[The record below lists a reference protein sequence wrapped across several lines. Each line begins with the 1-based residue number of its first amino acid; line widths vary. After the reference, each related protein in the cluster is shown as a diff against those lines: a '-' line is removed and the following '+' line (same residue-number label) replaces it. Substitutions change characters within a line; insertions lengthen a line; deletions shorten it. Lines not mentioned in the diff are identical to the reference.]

1 VNRPAAPEANANELD
16 LAALSM
22 LASAVAGQPIVV
34 SPAAPS
40 QRTHVNGREILLP
53 AMCLPEARQAVVLQ
67 ALLLSVNSLHEPG
80 LRRLIGQPRPCQ
92 RYMQWEL
99 ARALNQHGQRLPA
112 SMQAWL
118 QSHAATPCPA
128 SSAQSVDWALQVR
141 RPTQAPPWPAH
152 LGIVRAA
159 QATWQRLSGQQSAP
173 ISTTTSDAIDTNDDD
188 AEEDPLA
195 SKLLQWFSTPM
206 GGGSISNLFLKLL
219 GFGASAKGN
228 TAATTTEGVASAL
241 AGEHQVQAAP
251 TEDAQQLKVGQGAKV
266 ATLPPAQAHTGALH
280 YPEWFEREGRYK
292 QRWVSLQEFTP
303 NPGTLD
309 SDSTPHPKVRVSAAS
324 IRSQIAKVGVEFE
337 RHRAQ
342 PDGQDFDLDALIT
355 HAVEGHQSSGGAR
368 LYQAAR
374 RTKRDLTLLVLL
386 DVSHST
392 GDRNEEGVRIIDQQ
406 IAMAREITHAS
417 AQLGDQIGVY
427 AFHSWG
433 RHLVH
438 CLRIKGFGER
448 LSQQIDHRLN
458 ALAPAGMTR
467 MGAAIRHATALMAR
481 EKHHSHRIILLLS
494 DGFAYDDEYEG
505 THAQADTAKAL
516 DEAQA
521 NGIGCV
527 CLNIGSHQDDEVL
540 QKLYGHSAY
549 LRCAD
554 TSRAIPALRRLMR
567 SAILGAASSHGRKTQ
582 TK

>member
-1 VNRPAAPEANANELD
+1 VRPLPAQEVGAGELD

-22 LASAVAGQPIVV
+22 LASAVAGQLIVV
-34 SPAAPS
+34 SPAAS
-40 QRTHVNGREILLP
+40 AQRTHTNGREIFLP
-53 AMCLPEARQAVVLQ
+53 AMDLLQARQAVALQ

-99 ARALNQHGQRLPA
+99 ARALRLHSERLPA

-118 QSHAATPCPA
+118 QSHAATPAPE
-128 SSAQSVDWALQVR
+128 SSAQSVTWALQVQR
-141 RPTQAPPWPAH
+141 STEALPWPAH
-152 LGIVRAA
+152 LGIIRAA
-159 QATWQRLSGQQSAP
+159 QATWQRLSGRQSAP
-173 ISTTTSDAIDTNDDD
+173 ISTTTSDAIDTNDAD
-188 AEEDPLA
+188 AEEDPMA
-195 SKLLQWFSTPM
+195 SKLLQWFSSPL
-206 GGGSISNLFLKLL
+206 GGGSVSNLFLKLL

-228 TAATTTEGVASAL
+228 TATTTTEGVASAL

-251 TEDAQQLKVGQGAKV
+251 SEDAQPLKVNQGAKV
-266 ATLPPAQAHTGALH
+266 TPLPPAQAHTGVLH

-292 QRWVSLQEFTP
+292 QRWVNLQEFTP
-303 NPGTLD
+303 NPAATD
-309 SDSTPHPKVRVSAAS
+309 SDAAPYPKVRVSAAS

-337 RHRAQ
+337 RHSAQ

-392 GDRNEEGVRIIDQQ
+392 GDRNNEGIRIIDQQ

-448 LSQQIDHRLN
+448 VSQQTDRRLN

-481 EKHHSHRIILLLS
+481 EKHHTHRIILLLS

-505 THAQADTAKAL
+505 QHAQTDTAKAL
-516 DEAQA
+516 AEAQA
-521 NGIGCV
+521 QGIGCV
-527 CLNIGSHQDDEVL
+527 CLNIGSNQNDEVL
-540 QKLYGHSAY
+540 QKLYGHAAY

-567 SAILGAASSHGRKTQ
+567 SAILGAASSPSRRPCPP
-582 TK
+582 